1 MDVCVGTV
9 LHARTR
15 IPIKFLGSKC
25 RPLDPPLVAS
35 RSAVG
40 NGREDG
46 GVSTDLMELLGAVVG
61 PAHVVVEPEVMAS
74 YGIDWTGRFRGR
86 PSAVVRPGDSAQVA
100 AVVAVCKEAGV
111 ALVPQGGNT
120 GLVGGGVPLAGEI
133 VLSLRRLAGVTDVD
147 PLGGQL
153 SVRAGTTVA
162 DVQASAASAGWSYGV
177 DLASRDSATIGG
189 TIATNAG
196 GLQVLRHGSTRAQLV
211 GFEAV
216 LGTGDTVSHMGGLI
230 KDNTGYDLGGL
241 LCGSEGTLGVVT
253 AGRVRLVPRSPER
266 VTAILAFSST
276 DAAVDSAALLRRSL
290 PELQSLEFFLQP
302 GLDLVC
308 RTSGIAAPFREAHR
322 TYLLAEAAAQ
332 HDPMPAMA
340 AVLDS
345 VAAVEDVAVAT
356 DPARRAQLWRYRE
369 GHTEA
374 INALGAPHKLDV
386 TLPAPMLATF
396 IDDVPDVVRAANPRA
411 TTWLFGH
418 VGDGNVHVN
427 VTGIEPD
434 DSTVD
439 DRVMHHVAELGGSIS
454 SEHGI
459 GTAKRPWLHLNR
471 SEAELAAFRRLKTAL
486 DPAGILNPNVLLPVG
501 S

>member
-1 MDVCVGTV
+1 MSAG
-9 LHARTR
+9 L
-15 IPIKFLGSKC
+15 
-25 RPLDPPLVAS
+25 LDQF
-35 RSAVG
+35 
-40 NGREDG
+40 REI
-46 GVSTDLMELLGAVVG
+46 VG
-61 PAHVVVEPEVMAS
+61 PVHVVVEPEVVAS
-74 YGIDWTGRFRGR
+74 YAIDWTGRFQGHPR
-86 PSAVVRPGDSAQVA
+86 AVVRPGDTAEVA

-120 GLVGGGVPLAGEI
+120 GLVGGGVPLSGEV
-133 VLSLRRLAGVTDVD
+133 VLSLRRLAGITDID

-153 SVRAGTTVA
+153 SVAAGTTVA
-162 DVQASAASAGWSYGV
+162 DVQAAAVAAGWAYGV
-177 DLASRDSATIGG
+177 DLGSRDSATMGG

-216 LGTGDTVSHMGGLI
+216 LGTSETVSHMGGLI
-230 KDNTGYDLGGL
+230 KDNTGYDLSGL

-253 AGRVRLVPRSPER
+253 AARVRLVPQSPEC
-266 VTAILAFSST
+266 VTSILAFSST
-276 DAAVDSAALLRRSL
+276 AAAVDAASLLRRTL

-308 RTSGIAAPFREAHR
+308 RASGIAAPFPSEHR
-322 TYLLAEAAAQ
+322 AYLLAEAAAQ
-332 HDPMPAMA
+332 HDPMPPLA

-356 DPARRAQLWRYRE
+356 DTARRTQLWHYRE

-374 INALGAPHKLDV
+374 INSLGAPHKLDV
-386 TLPAPMLATF
+386 TLPAPALAAF
-396 IDDVPDVVRAANPRA
+396 IDHAPDVVRGADPKA

-427 VTGIEPD
+427 VTGLEPD
-434 DSTVD
+434 DLRVD
-439 DRVMHHVAELGGSIS
+439 DRVMHYVAELGGSIS

-459 GTAKRPWLHLNR
+459 GAAKRTWLHLNR

-486 DPAGILNPNVLLPVG
+486 DPAGILNPNVLLPPAP
-501 S
+501 

>member
-1 MDVCVGTV
+1 M
-9 LHARTR
+9 
-15 IPIKFLGSKC
+15 SKGL
-25 RPLDPPLVAS
+25 P
-35 RSAVG
+35 
-40 NGREDG
+40 EQ
-46 GVSTDLMELLGAVVG
+46 LGAAVG
-61 PAHVVVEPEVMAS
+61 PAHVVVDPEVMAS
-74 YGIDWTGRFRGR
+74 YGVDWTGRFRGLPR
-86 PSAVVRPGDSAQVA
+86 AVVRPGDAAEVA
-100 AVVAVCKEAGV
+100 AVVAVCKRAGV
-111 ALVPQGGNT
+111 PLVPQGGNT
-120 GLVGGGVPLAGEI
+120 GLVGGGVPLAGEV

-153 SVRAGTTVA
+153 SAGAGTTVA
-162 DVQASAASAGWSYGV
+162 DIRTAAASAGWAYGV

-216 LGTGDTVSHMGGLI
+216 LGTGETVSHMGGLI

-241 LCGSEGTLGVVT
+241 LCGSEGTLGVLT
-253 AGRVRLVPRSPER
+253 AARVRLVPQSAER
-266 VTAILAFSST
+266 VTTIVAFSST
-276 DAAVDSAALLRRSL
+276 AAAVDAASLLRRSL

-308 RTSGIAAPFREAHR
+308 RASGIAAPFPGQHR
-322 TYLLAEAAAQ
+322 AYLLAEAASQ
-332 HDPMPAMA
+332 QDPMPAVA

-345 VAAVEDVAVAT
+345 LPSVEDVAVAT
-356 DPARRAQLWRYRE
+356 EPTRRAQLWRYRE

-374 INALGAPHKLDV
+374 INMLGAPHKLDV

-396 IDDVPDVVRAANPRA
+396 IDQVPDVVRAADPGA

-427 VTGIEPD
+427 VTGLEAD
-434 DSTVD
+434 DLTVD
-439 DRVMHHVAELGGSIS
+439 DRVLHLVADFRGSIS

-459 GTAKRPWLHLNR
+459 GTAKRPWLCLNR
-471 SEAELAAFRRLKTAL
+471 SEAELSAFRRIKTAL
-486 DPAGILNPNVLLPVG
+486 DPQGILNPNVLLPVIRIPEANR
-501 S
+501 